1 MNKPMLCPD
10 GYFKEVYEYNDNQQA
25 ISLSYLG
32 VNGKSIDCKDGYS
45 KIELTYNKDGEME
58 SRKYTNASGRILLTQ
73 KWNGKEWVNSS
84 PEPISRNWR
93 ECNLNSVWFLFLLN
107 HNKYNFFFLDLQM
120 LLKVV
125 FGCVQGRRRM
135 SRLYTLAHIR
145 ELPFLCV

>member
-1 MNKPMLCPD
+1 M
-10 GYFKEVYEYNDNQQA
+10 VYS
-25 ISLSYLG
+25 IHPG
-32 VNGKSIDCKDGYS
+32 FTKSIEKKVY
-45 KIELTYNKDGEME
+45 
-58 SRKYTNASGRILLTQ
+58 
-73 KWNGKEWVNSS
+73 
-84 PEPISRNWR
+84 PIHIIYQIRR

>member
-1 MNKPMLCPD
+1 MQSPLCEVCLSKGVITPAFHAHHIDSFMNYEGMKR
-10 GYFKEVYEYNDNQQA
+10 KEVAYNPDN
-25 ISLSYLG
+25 LM
-32 VNGKSIDCKDGYS
+32 SIC
-45 KIELTYNKDGEME
+45 EQCH
-58 SRKYTNASGRILLTQ
+58 Q
-73 KWNGKEWVNSS
+73 KV
-84 PEPISRNWR
+84 R

>member
-1 MNKPMLCPD
+1 MMNAVGFSVMR
-10 GYFKEVYEYNDNQQA
+10 
-25 ISLSYLG
+25 
-32 VNGKSIDCKDGYS
+32 
-45 KIELTYNKDGEME
+45 ELKNIGNLQRVK
-58 SRKYTNASGRILLTQ
+58 
-73 KWNGKEWVNSS
+73 VNSDS
-84 PEPISRNWR
+84 NLLLEG

>member
-1 MNKPMLCPD
+1 MRIQTEDKLRLD
-10 GYFKEVYEYNDNQQA
+10 SIAEQQMREE
-25 ISLSYLG
+25 
-32 VNGKSIDCKDGYS
+32 
-45 KIELTYNKDGEME
+45 KILADRDLERYK
-58 SRKYTNASGRILLTQ
+58 R
-73 KWNGKEWVNSS
+73 
-84 PEPISRNWR
+84 R

>member
-1 MNKPMLCPD
+1 M
-10 GYFKEVYEYNDNQQA
+10 QQPSVA
-25 ISLSYLG
+25 W
-32 VNGKSIDCKDGYS
+32 V
-45 KIELTYNKDGEME
+45 
-58 SRKYTNASGRILLTQ
+58 IL
-73 KWNGKEWVNSS
+73 
-84 PEPISRNWR
+84 R